1 MGWGN
6 PRYVYLELLESSP
19 AEKDLGVLIDEK
31 LSMSSVH
38 LQQCT
43 LAASNTNYILGSNR
57 KGVASKARKVTA
69 SSPCEASAAALRPD
83 LGPPTEE
90 RYGAFGKGPE
100 EDHKDNQNVGA
111 PLL

>member
-1 MGWGN
+1 
-6 PRYVYLELLESSP
+6 
-19 AEKDLGVLIDEK
+19 
-31 LSMSSVH
+31 
-38 LQQCT
+38 
-43 LAASNTNYILGSNR
+43 
-57 KGVASKARKVTA
+57 VTA